1 MVDKINNRLKSL
13 FTVYR
18 MQKVVW
24 KIGLWLLLGGLMFIM
39 VYPLIVAVSM
49 SLMSF
54 SDLLNPLVIW
64 LPRNI
69 SFNGFV
75 QAFDALNFTE
85 TFRNTMIFAVVPPL
99 LQVVSCAII
108 GYGFARFKFRERNIL
123 FALMIFTLVVPQHVI
138 SLPQFLLFRDLN
150 MLNSF
155 WPIILPS
162 SLGLGLKGGLLIFI
176 FRQFFRGMPAELEEA
191 AYIDGSGFVRTFV
204 TIMVPNAIPAA
215 MTVFLF
221 SFVWHYSDVF
231 MLSMFTIGENIQT
244 LVMRVINIMP
254 ILAGVDQTIRDVTE
268 FLPARYAGI
277 LLTVAPV
284 LLVYLAGQ
292 KFLVQGAER
301 SGIVG

>member
-138 SLPQFLLFRDLN
+138 SLPQFCLFRDLN